1 MKKIL
6 AILLTAVLLFSLSAC
21 DNYAGEA
28 DKNSTPAQNG
38 LSESTKITRDEAI
51 DIALNEAGAQKSD
64 VFDLEAELDYENGQ
78 KVWEI
83 DFDYD
88 KLEYSYDVNAK
99 TGAIT
104 KTERERDN

>member
-1 MKKIL
+1 MKKLL
-6 AILLTAVLLFSLSAC
+6 ALTLTSVLLFSLSAC
-21 DNYAGEA
+21 ANYAGEA
-28 DKNSTPAQNG
+28 GKNSTPAQNG
-38 LSESTKITRDEAI
+38 TSENTQITRDEAI

-88 KLEYSYDVNAK
+88 KLEYSYDVNAE

-104 KTERERDN
+104 KVERERD